1 MSECIFCQIVSGT
14 IAGDFV
20 YQDDRVM
27 VIRDIHPQAPVHLLV
42 IPRTHIGEFV
52 EASDEI
58 ITYIMQ
64 VAKQMIK
71 QEHIVRYRL
80 VNNGKGAAFVD
91 HLHLHILGQ
100 VEQTRS
106 L

>member
-1 MSECIFCQIVSGT
+1 MSKCIFCQIVSGT
-14 IAGDFV
+14 ISGDFV
-20 YQDDRVM
+20 YQDEKVM

-42 IPRTHIGEFV
+42 IPKQHIGEFV
-52 EASDEI
+52 QASDEI
-58 ITYIMQ
+58 VTNIMQ
-64 VAKQMIK
+64 IARKIIE
-71 QEHIVRYRL
+71 QEHIVQYRL